1 MVQGTGSSVG
11 KSLLATA
18 LCRIFRQDGY
28 NVAPFKAQNMSLNSF
43 VTAGGAE
50 IGRSQAVQAQAAGV
64 PPTAD
69 MNPVLLKPEANYRS
83 QLIVMGS
90 PVGSYE
96 SKNFDRPRPGLWEVV
111 ASSLDRL
118 RSEFDV
124 VVIEGAGSPA
134 EINLR
139 RGDIVNMEVALHA
152 GSPVLLVGDIDKG
165 GIFASLYGTVMLL
178 SPEER
183 ELVAGTVINKFRGDV
198 SILLPGLGKLEE
210 LTGVPVLGVVP
221 YFDDIYVSEEDS
233 PSVNSLE
240 RADGALLD
248 VAIIALPHISNF
260 DDFDPLSQ
268 ESGVG
273 LRYVRSP
280 GQLGRPDMVIILGT
294 KTTTADLGHLR
305 RTGLADKIVS
315 LAGDGVAVVGICG
328 GLQMLGRTVLDPDR
342 VESDEP
348 NVDDL
353 GLLPVVTRFDAHK
366 ETHQVTGRVTAD
378 HGLLNGA
385 RGLEYDGYEIH
396 MGSSIGSERHPF
408 TLTSRSGVAAELGDG
423 AISDD
428 GWVLGT
434 YVHGIF
440 HSADLRRIM
449 LRRVAERKGVSL
461 PPGDHDFSQS
471 AEYDKLADLFRA
483 NLEMKAVYRISGLKG

>member
-18 LCRIFRQDGY
+18 LCRIFHQDGY

-50 IGRSQAVQAQAAGV
+50 IGRSQAVQAQAAGLL
-64 PPTAD
+64 PTAD
-69 MNPVLLKPEANYRS
+69 MNPVLLKPEADHRS

-90 PVGSYE
+90 PVSNYE
-96 SKNFDRPRPGLWEVV
+96 SKNFDRPRHGLWEFV
-111 ASSLDRL
+111 ASSPVRL

-139 RGDIVNMEVALHA
+139 RGDI
-152 GSPVLLVGDIDKG
+152 DKG
-165 GIFASLYGTVMLL
+165 GLFASLYGTAMLL

-183 ELVAGTVINKFRGDV
+183 DLVAGTVINKFRGDV
-198 SILLPGLGKLEE
+198 SVLLPGLGRLED

-221 YFDDIYVSEEDS
+221 YFDDIYVPEEDS
-233 PSVNSLE
+233 PSSKSME
-240 RADGALLD
+240 RVDGAPLD
-248 VAIIALPHISNF
+248 VAVIALPRISNF

-268 ESGVG
+268 EPGVG

-280 GQLGRPDMVIILGT
+280 EQLGRPDMVIIPGT

-305 RTGLADKIVS
+305 RTGLAGKIIP
-315 LAGDGVAVVGICG
+315 LAADGVAVVGICG

-342 VESDEP
+342 VESDGPSVAGLE
-348 NVDDL
+348 
-353 GLLPVVTRFDAHK
+353 LLPVVTRFDGHK
-366 ETHQVTGRVTAD
+366 GTHQVAGRVIAD
-378 HGLLNGA
+378 HGLLKGA
-385 RGLEYDGYEIH
+385 QGLEYDGYSIH
-396 MGSSIGSERHPF
+396 MGSSVGSEHHPF
-408 TLTSRSGVAAELGDG
+408 ALTSRSGVTAELGDG

-440 HSADLRRIM
+440 HNAEFQRIV
-449 LRRVAERKGVSL
+449 LLRVAERKGVSL
-461 PPGDHDFSQS
+461 PPGDHEFSQL

-483 NLEMKAVYRISGLKG
+483 NLDMDAVYRITGLKG